1 MKKRVLSLF
10 LSTILFILVTCPA
23 MADSSPYG
31 YLTKE
36 EIAVL
41 ENNANVS
48 NDSGT
53 YYSKDTLSED
63 QAYDLIG
70 QMQKLFGQGLYIEAS
85 QLASDTLNNYIV
97 PDAPKEL
104 IELIRQCSDFM
115 YQQYLLKIQRFTFR
129 MPGWGM
135 NITCRVDMIVTN
147 NENNIWLYPLDDE
160 SRFFCV
166 DSSKIGDE
174 MYVNYGYIKIKNSKQ
189 YVDAQISDIKRLYT
203 RQLEYGGKFDILS
216 ANYINASGF
225 TAYQVVYRNTVY
237 TNRYWTE
244 GSHLM
249 GKMIAFQYGQWIY
262 SVWAEESAYNWSDDF
277 WDAMEVVIN
286 GISFS

>member
-1 MKKRVLSLF
+1 
-10 LSTILFILVTCPA
+10 
-23 MADSSPYG
+23 MAESSPYG
-31 YLTKE
+31 YLTQE
-36 EIAVL
+36 EIADFG
-41 ENNANVS
+41 NNTATS
-48 NDSGT
+48 NASDT
-53 YYSKDTLSED
+53 PYSKEPLSEE
-63 QAYDLIG
+63 QAYGLIG

-135 NITCRVDMIVTN
+135 NITCRGDMTVTN
-147 NENNIWLYPLDDE
+147 NENVIWLYPLDDE
-160 SRFFCV
+160 SRFFCI

-174 MYVNYGYIKIKNSKQ
+174 MYVNYEYIKIKNPKQ

-203 RQLEYGGKFDILS
+203 RQLEYGVKFDILS

-225 TAYQVVYRNTVY
+225 TAYQVVYRDTVY